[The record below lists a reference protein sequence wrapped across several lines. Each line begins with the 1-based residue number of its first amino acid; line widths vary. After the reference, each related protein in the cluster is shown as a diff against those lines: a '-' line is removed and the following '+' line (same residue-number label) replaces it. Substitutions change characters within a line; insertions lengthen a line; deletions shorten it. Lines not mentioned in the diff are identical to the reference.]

1 MKRIELTWLVAWAT
15 IITCSA
21 SAQAAPQVSGQY
33 AGIGYTFC
41 SARISAKSGNVTSK
55 ENGVLNV
62 LNGYVTFTPS
72 SATKGT
78 VSSKLT
84 QIRGPNT
91 TVNASN
97 SGWQTA
103 PLVLTGTYTI
113 TANSLTLA
121 GESFHASYAN
131 IVGGTARSVNLSR
144 RETGPN
150 PDCVDAIML
159 TKTQ

>member
-1 MKRIELTWLVAWAT
+1 MKRIELTWLTAWVT
-15 IITCSA
+15 IIACSA

-41 SARISAKSGNVTSK
+41 SARISAKSGNVASK

-72 SATKGT
+72 KGT
-78 VSSKLT
+78 VSLKLT

-103 PLVLTGTYTI
+103 PLVLAGTYTI

-144 RETGPN
+144 RETGAN